1 MLKSIATLVAIPA
14 LTIIIFV
21 LLVIWICKMIKHNV
35 EIGSSFKDPK
45 HQEKRTSLRKT
56 SLPFRL
62 AIFFLIVITEIETL
76 PVWHRRNPPI
86 ESPND
91 FALISAREFAKTIS
105 LGTNEDRWNLAEIIF
120 KTENLNLTNFHNVTI
135 QKPNYL
141 QTTEFATRE
150 TKTTVLHTENITNN
164 TTDIPMSFRK
174 GKRTL
179 ANLMITIPGIM
190 LTLICTEKLFTNT
203 LLKRSCTKLTCCKG
217 K

>member
-1 MLKSIATLVAIPA
+1 
-14 LTIIIFV
+14 
-21 LLVIWICKMIKHNV
+21 MIKHNV

-120 KTENLNLTNFHNVTI
+120 KTENLNLTNFHNVTKQSQIIYKQLNSLRAKQKPQCFI
-135 QKPNYL
+135 QKISP
-141 QTTEFATRE
+141 
-150 TKTTVLHTENITNN
+150 ITQQ
-164 TTDIPMSFRK
+164 IFQ
-174 GKRTL
+174 
-179 ANLMITIPGIM
+179 
-190 LTLICTEKLFTNT
+190 
-203 LLKRSCTKLTCCKG
+203 
-217 K
+217 